1 VPDPD
6 PNDRDPQRLAKIVD
20 FDDAESPWQPHEM
33 AAVLR
38 HQLAAP
44 MVFGPEDGAWGSGRA
59 PATFGELLSRIDPPL
74 PLLKLMKD
82 HARAH
87 SIQPHSPIPREI
99 ATVLYYAAI
108 LAALV
113 RHGARISGLDDEP
126 LRKGVLTVLKID
138 WLDESTRTLLT
149 EGLRQLTTSEEST

>member
-1 VPDPD
+1 VPDPN
-6 PNDRDPQRLAKIVD
+6 PTDRDPQQLSKIVD
-20 FDDAESPWQPHEM
+20 FDDVESPWQAHEM

-59 PATFGELLSRIDPPL
+59 PATFGELLCRTDPPL

-82 HARAH
+82 FARAH
-87 SIQPHSPIPREI
+87 TIQPHSPIPREI

-126 LRKGVLTVLKID
+126 LRKGVQAVLLND

-149 EGLRQLTTSEEST
+149 EGLCQLMTSEEPT